1 MKFQTGDETTISI
14 IFEANPQPEVIW
26 HRYAELSWNKNS
38 EEKPDFIVDE
48 NAPPAPGSFNLS
60 PGQSYE
66 NYEALPLETEGH
78 TITAKLLIKDAKGSD
93 LKEGAFW
100 LEAINSLGNQR
111 FNFTFKEYEGVKT
124 TEAPEIPPPTEQTM
138 GGGTIAVIVI
148 IGTACTIAML
158 KSKGEIFKESCQKKN
173 TL

>member
-1 MKFQTGDETTISI
+1 M
-14 IFEANPQPEVIW
+14 
-26 HRYAELSWNKNS
+26 
-38 EEKPDFIVDE
+38 DE

-78 TITAKLLIKDAKGSD
+78 TVTAKLLIKDAKGSD
-93 LKEGAFW
+93 LKEGTFW

-111 FNFTFKEYEGVKT
+111 FNFTFKEYEGIKT

-148 IGTACTIAML
+148 IGTACTVAML
-158 KSKGEIFKESCQKKN
+158 KSKGEILKEPRQKN
-173 TL
+173 T